1 MRKKSYYFIFIFICI
16 FCCIIRV
23 DAEETFS
30 NTVCNIGSTD
40 GLLYSNDWS
49 FVLIKPPVKDLP
61 SNIGLDKNK
70 AVYVFNYS
78 VVEITNKDSGISIYT
93 GYSIGNVDNI
103 GSDSK
108 FANLGTGKDGMYSTD
123 ELIKLLNS
131 AKCPNYIYAASS
143 LEKQKIGFIFSSKK
157 VDNAKEIF
165 EKAGYEVLF
174 EQNGGSNLDD
184 ENIKNFENNL
194 NDMKSKLE
202 EYKKGNWSEKYNE
215 KCSNL
220 TYFGGD
226 GLNVMITYYEKYRA
240 LLPDSYDKSEAE
252 KIYKEYKNAK
262 CALSSSRD
270 NNKDNDM
277 DLSGCIIDKGTQSII
292 DWIMNLVRIGG
303 VILLVVLGMLDF
315 VKAAAS
321 GEQEE
326 MKKSKSKFVK
336 RLIACVVLFFV
347 PIIVKILV
355 GLVNLGSG
363 ESCKSNNTHQSN
375 SGDTQNGGSEKS

>member
-49 FVLIKPPVKDLP
+49 FVLIKPPVDDLP

-93 GYSIGNVDNI
+93 GDSIGNVDNI

-347 PIIVKILV
+347 PIIVDILV

>member
-49 FVLIKPPVKDLP
+49 FVLIKPPVNDLP
-61 SNIGLDKNK
+61 PNVDLDKNK

-78 VVEITNKDSGISIYT
+78 VIQINNKDNGNSIYT
-93 GYSIGNVDNI
+93 GDSIGNVDNI
-103 GSDSK
+103 GSDAK

-131 AKCPNYIYAASS
+131 AKCPNYVYAASS
-143 LEKQKIGFIFSSKK
+143 LEKQKIEFIFSSKK

-165 EKAGYEVLF
+165 EKAGYYVLF

-202 EYKKGNWSEKYNE
+202 EYKKGNWGEKYNE

-220 TYFGGD
+220 TYFGGAES
-226 GLNVMITYYEKYRA
+226 NVMITYYEKYKA
-240 LLPDSYDKSEAE
+240 LLPDSYNKSEAE
-252 KIYKEYKNAK
+252 KIYKEYKNKK

-292 DWIMNLVRIGG
+292 AWIMNFIRIGG

-321 GEQEE
+321 GEQDE

-336 RLIACVVLFFV
+336 RLIACVILFFV
-347 PIIVKILV
+347 PIIVDLLV

-363 ESCKSNNTHQSN
+363 ESCNSSKSS
-375 SGDTQNGGSEKS
+375 DTSINDN

>member
-1 MRKKSYYFIFIFICI
+1 MIKKSYYFIFIFICI

-49 FVLIKPPVKDLP
+49 FVLIKPPVNDLP
-61 SNIGLDKNK
+61 SNIDL
-70 AVYVFNYS
+70 
-78 VVEITNKDSGISIYT
+78 
-93 GYSIGNVDNI
+93 
-103 GSDSK
+103 
-108 FANLGTGKDGMYSTD
+108 
-123 ELIKLLNS
+123 
-131 AKCPNYIYAASS
+131 
-143 LEKQKIGFIFSSKK
+143 
-157 VDNAKEIF
+157 
-165 EKAGYEVLF
+165 
-174 EQNGGSNLDD
+174 
-184 ENIKNFENNL
+184 
-194 NDMKSKLE
+194 
-202 EYKKGNWSEKYNE
+202 
-215 KCSNL
+215 
-220 TYFGGD
+220 
-226 GLNVMITYYEKYRA
+226 
-240 LLPDSYDKSEAE
+240 
-252 KIYKEYKNAK
+252 
-262 CALSSSRD
+262 D

-326 MKKSKSKFVK
+326 VKKSKSKFVK

>member
-30 NTVCNIGSTD
+30 NTVCNIRSTD

-93 GYSIGNVDNI
+93 GDSIGNVDNI

-174 EQNGGSNLDD
+174 EQNGGSNL
-184 ENIKNFENNL
+184 
-194 NDMKSKLE
+194 
-202 EYKKGNWSEKYNE
+202 
-215 KCSNL
+215 
-220 TYFGGD
+220 
-226 GLNVMITYYEKYRA
+226 
-240 LLPDSYDKSEAE
+240 
-252 KIYKEYKNAK
+252 
-262 CALSSSRD
+262 
-270 NNKDNDM
+270 DNDM

>member
-49 FVLIKPPVKDLP
+49 FVLIKPPVNDLP
-61 SNIGLDKNK
+61 SNIDLDKNK

-78 VVEITNKDSGISIYT
+78 VIQINNKDNGNSIYASH
-93 GYSIGNVDNI
+93 SIGNVDNI
-103 GSDSK
+103 GTDDK